1 MKTELHHKIKTSR
14 VDYTKHQLL
23 EDLIDPNPFIQFQI
37 WLKEVVDS
45 GEKHANAMVL
55 STVDEQ
61 NIPSSR
67 VLLLKDISHEGFT
80 FFTNYNSK
88 KGSDMNTN
96 PHVAMLFFWE
106 ELERQVR
113 IEGKVKLLSEPEA
126 KDYFK
131 IRPRESQI
139 AAWVSN
145 QSQIINNRKE
155 LDLSFS
161 YFVNLYE
168 NRDVPKPP
176 HWGGYVLIPEKME
189 FWQGRANRLHDRIQY
204 THKNDQWI
212 IERLAP

>member
-1 MKTELHHKIKTSR
+1 MKTELSHKIKTVR

-23 EDLIDPNPFIQFQI
+23 ENSVDPNPFIQFRT
-37 WLKEVVDS
+37 WLKEVIDS
-45 GEKHANAMVL
+45 GEKHANAMIL
-55 STVDEQ
+55 STVDEN

-88 KGSDMNTN
+88 KGNDMNCN
-96 PHVAMLFFWE
+96 PNVAMLFFWE

-113 IEGKVKLLSEPEA
+113 IEGKVRLLSEPEA
-126 KDYFK
+126 EDYFK
-131 IRPRESQI
+131 MRPRESQI

-145 QSQIINNRKE
+145 QSQVINNRKE

-161 YFVNLYE
+161 YFINIYE
-168 NRDVPKPP
+168 NKEVPKPP
-176 HWGGYVLIPEKME
+176 HWGGYVLVPEKIE

-204 THKNDQWI
+204 RNKNDQWI